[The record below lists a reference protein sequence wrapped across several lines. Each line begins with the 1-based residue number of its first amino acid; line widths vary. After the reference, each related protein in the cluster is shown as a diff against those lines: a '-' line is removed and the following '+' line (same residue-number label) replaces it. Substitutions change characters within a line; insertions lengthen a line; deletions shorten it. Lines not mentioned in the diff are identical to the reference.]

1 MSNAL
6 PVHQAPAKLAG
17 HVALVTGAGSGI
29 GRASAI
35 AFAREGAAVAINY
48 LSDEDDAE
56 ETRRLVEEAG
66 GTAVVV
72 RADVGVE
79 EEVERLFARAE
90 QALGP
95 VTILM
100 NNAGADASGTRVADL
115 SLDDWSRMIASN
127 LTGPFLCARRF
138 IRAARARKGSGQTSG
153 QTSGQAS
160 GKIINVTSVHEEVP
174 RAGGADYC
182 ATKGGLRNLT
192 RCLALELADD
202 QITVNNL
209 APGMVLT
216 PMNQA
221 AIDDP
226 ALLDQQVRSIPFKR
240 AARPEEIAALAVYLA
255 SSDADYVTGTTIF
268 IDGGL
273 MRNMGQ
279 GA

>member
-1 MSNAL
+1 MSNAT
-6 PVHQAPAKLAG
+6 PVHHAPARLTG

-29 GRASAI
+29 GRASAV

-48 LSDEDDAE
+48 LDNGDDAE
-56 ETRRLVEEAG
+56 ETRSLVEEAG

-72 RADVGVE
+72 QGNVGVE

-100 NNAGADASGTRVADL
+100 NNAGADASGTQVADL
-115 SLDDWSRMIASN
+115 SLDDWSKMIASN

-138 IRAARARKGSGQTSG
+138 IRAARARKGSGQVSR
-153 QTSGQAS
+153 
-160 GKIINVTSVHEEVP
+160 KIINVTSVHEEVP

-202 QITVNNL
+202 KITVNNL

-226 ALLDQQVRSIPFKR
+226 ALLDQQVQSIPFKR

>member
-1 MSNAL
+1 MSNAI
-6 PVHQAPAKLAG
+6 PVQHTLAKLAG

-115 SLDDWSRMIASN
+115 SLDDWSKMIASN

-138 IRAARARKGSGQTSG
+138 IRAARAHKGSGQVSR
-153 QTSGQAS
+153 
-160 GKIINVTSVHEEVP
+160 KIINVTSVHEEVP

-216 PMNQA
+216 LMNQA

>member
-1 MSNAL
+1 MSNAI
-6 PVHQAPAKLAG
+6 PVQHTLAKLAG

-35 AFAREGAAVAINY
+35 AFARDGAAVAINY

-56 ETRRLVEEAG
+56 ETRRLVEETG

-100 NNAGADASGTRVADL
+100 NNAGADASGTHVADL
-115 SLDDWSRMIASN
+115 SLDDWSKMIASN

-138 IRAARARKGSGQTSG
+138 IRAARAHKASGQA
-153 QTSGQAS
+153 SGQAS
-160 GKIINVTSVHEEVP
+160 GKIINVTSVHEDVP

-202 QITVNNL
+202 RITVNNL

-226 ALLDQQVRSIPFKR
+226 ALLDQQVQSIPFKR

-255 SSDADYVTGTTIF
+255 SRDADYVTGTTIF

>member
-1 MSNAL
+1 MSQAN
-6 PVHQAPAKLAG
+6 PVRHVPAKLAG

-29 GRASAI
+29 GRASAV
-35 AFAREGAAVAINY
+35 AFAREGAAVVINY

-56 ETRRLVEEAG
+56 ETRRQVEEAG
-66 GTAVVV
+66 GSAVVV
-72 RADVGVE
+72 QADVGVE
-79 EEVERLFARAE
+79 AEVERLFVRAE

-100 NNAGADASGTRVADL
+100 NNAGADASGTQVADL
-115 SLDDWSRMIASN
+115 SLDDWSKMIASN

-138 IRAARARKGSGQTSG
+138 IRAARAHQGSGHTSS
-153 QTSGQAS
+153 QVS
-160 GKIINVTSVHEEVP
+160 GKIINVTSVHEDVP

-226 ALLDQQVRSIPFKR
+226 AVRDQQVQSIPFKR

-255 SSDADYVTGTTIF
+255 SRDADYVTGTTIF

-273 MRNMGQ
+273 MRHMGQ

>member
-1 MSNAL
+1 MSNAIS
-6 PVHQAPAKLAG
+6 VHHAPARLAG

-29 GRASAI
+29 GRASAV

-48 LSDEDDAE
+48 LVDEDDAE
-56 ETRRLVEEAG
+56 ETRRQVEEAG
-66 GTAVVV
+66 GTSVVV
-72 RADVGVE
+72 QGNVGVE

-100 NNAGADASGTRVADL
+100 NNAGADASGTQVVDL
-115 SLDDWSRMIASN
+115 SLDDWSKMIASN

-138 IRAARARKGSGQTSG
+138 IRAARAHKESD

-202 QITVNNL
+202 HITVNNL

-226 ALLDQQVRSIPFKR
+226 ALLDQQVQSIPFKR

-255 SSDADYVTGTTIF
+255 SSDADYITGTTMF

>member
-1 MSNAL
+1 MSHAD
-6 PVHQAPAKLAG
+6 PVRHAPAKLAG

-29 GRASAI
+29 GRASAV
-35 AFAREGAAVAINY
+35 AFAREGAAVVINY
-48 LSDEDDAE
+48 LHDEADAE
-56 ETRRLVEEAG
+56 ETRRQVEEAG
-66 GTAVVV
+66 GSAVVV
-72 RADVGVE
+72 QADVGVE
-79 EEVERLFARAE
+79 EEVERLFARVE
-90 QALGP
+90 DALGP
-95 VTILM
+95 VTLLM
-100 NNAGADASGTRVADL
+100 NNAGADASGTHVADL
-115 SLDDWSRMIASN
+115 SLDDWSKMIASN

-138 IRAARARKGSGQTSG
+138 IRAARAHKASGQTSG
-153 QTSGQAS
+153 QTS
-160 GKIINVTSVHEEVP
+160 GKIINVTSVHEDVP

-192 RCLALELADD
+192 RCLALELAEDK
-202 QITVNNL
+202 ITVNNL

-226 ALLDQQVRSIPFKR
+226 ALLDQQVQSIPFKR

-255 SSDADYVTGTTIF
+255 SRDADYVTGTTIF